1 MGIILTKIRL
11 KRGLKLQDKNN
22 IVLVQDKTIHIK
34 IMKYIITES
43 KMNNVIK
50 DFLLRNPDIIKV
62 EFATKVV
69 GLGSGPNEKG
79 ETSVTQKQILVY
91 IDNIEGNKNYGHLRE
106 IKIYVRDILKN
117 LFNLDFE
124 TYGSEWDLNMFEVK
138 SHQI

>member
-1 MGIILTKIRL
+1 
-11 KRGLKLQDKNN
+11 
-22 IVLVQDKTIHIK
+22 
-34 IMKYIITES
+34 
-43 KMNNVIK
+43 MNNVIK